1 MSGARPRATPRR
13 NAPAARPAR
22 GAAGAAKGKGKEA
35 PAFRIPRPPR
45 HWVWIAV
52 LVLAFFIGV
61 PVVHA
66 LMGELAALGLLVF
79 LAGFAA
85 GRLSIRI

>member
-1 MSGARPRATPRR
+1 MSGSRPRATPRR

-22 GAAGAAKGKGKEA
+22 GAAGSSPKAKPSA
-35 PAFRIPRPPR
+35 LARIPRPPR
-45 HWVWIAV
+45 HWLWVAA
-52 LVLAFFIGV
+52 LVAAFFIGV

-66 LMGELAALGLLVF
+66 LMGEIAALGLLVF

>member
-1 MSGARPRATPRR
+1 MSGARPRAAPRR
-13 NAPAARPAR
+13 GTPASRPAR
-22 GAAGAAKGKGKEA
+22 NAAAAPKGKSSA
-35 PAFRIPRPPR
+35 LARMPRPPR
-45 HWVWIAV
+45 HWLWVAA
-52 LVLAFFIGV
+52 LVAAFFIGV

-66 LMGELAALGLLVF
+66 LMGEIAALGLLVF

>member
-13 NAPAARPAR
+13 SAAASRPAR
-22 GAAGAAKGKGKEA
+22 NAAAAPKAKGSA
-35 PAFRIPRPPR
+35 LARMPRPPR
-45 HWVWIAV
+45 HWLWVAA
-52 LVLAFFIGV
+52 LVAAFFIGV

-66 LMGELAALGLLVF
+66 LMGEIAALGLLVF